1 MKNTVL
7 LVVDVQTAL
16 VEAGPYNKERVIGNI
31 AYLLQL
37 CRANGV
43 EVVYVRHDDGEGSN
57 LEQGTPGW
65 QIYNEIKPM
74 KEERIFEK
82 QYNSAFLHTGLKAYL
97 DSKQVKNII
106 LVGMQTEYCIDT
118 TCKVAF
124 EHGYQLIIPEETN
137 MTFDNEYL
145 TGKQLY
151 EFYNYKVWNKRFAT
165 VQSIEELEEE
175 LKK

>member
-16 VEAGPYNKERVIGNI
+16 VEADPYNKEKVIGNI
-31 AYLLQL
+31 DHLLGL
-37 CRANGV
+37 CRSNGV
-43 EVVYVRHDDGEGSN
+43 EVIYVRHDDGEGSE

-65 QIYNEIKPM
+65 QIYSDIKPM

-82 QYNSAFLHTGLKAYL
+82 QYNSVFLHTGLREYL

-106 LVGMQTEYCIDT
+106 LVGMQTEYCMDT

-124 EHGYQLIIPEETN
+124 EYGYKLIIPEETN

-145 TGKQLY
+145 SGKKLY

-165 VQSIEELEEE
+165 VIPIEELEVE